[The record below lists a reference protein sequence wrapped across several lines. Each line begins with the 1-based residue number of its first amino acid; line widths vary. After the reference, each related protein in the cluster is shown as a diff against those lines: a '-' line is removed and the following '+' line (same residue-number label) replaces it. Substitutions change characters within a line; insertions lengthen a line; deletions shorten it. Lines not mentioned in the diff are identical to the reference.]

1 MLSCHVCCLVMLSC
15 HVYDMNKMLSTLI
28 EENLQ
33 LEVGLLSCDVCCLV
47 MLSAVL

>member
-1 MLSCHVCCLVMLSC
+1 MLSC

-33 LEVGLLSCDVCCLV
+33 LEVGLLSCDVVCCLV